1 MSQSLWHG
9 SDENNNQQYQKDRGK
24 KDQYIPKITHLIFM
38 GTSYDIKEKV
48 YVALVDNSEA
58 LEQSDLTYEDTK
70 ETRPYISLKRD
81 RFITDSH

>member
-1 MSQSLWHG
+1 
-9 SDENNNQQYQKDRGK
+9 
-24 KDQYIPKITHLIFM
+24 M

-70 ETRPYISLKRD
+70 
-81 RFITDSH
+81 

>member
-1 MSQSLWHG
+1 MTAMKIIINSM
-9 SDENNNQQYQKDRGK
+9 K
-24 KDQYIPKITHLIFM
+24 KTEKKKIPKTTHLIFM

-58 LEQSDLTYEDTK
+58 LEQSDLTYEDTE
-70 ETRPYISLKRD
+70 ETRPYISLKQD

>member
-1 MSQSLWHG
+1 MTAMKLIINSMKKTEEKKKTNISL
-9 SDENNNQQYQKDRGK
+9 
-24 KDQYIPKITHLIFM
+24 KITHLIFM

-70 ETRPYISLKRD
+70 
-81 RFITDSH
+81 